1 MVQVILTTK
10 DELSTIVKLA
20 VQTAIDKAVP
30 TASTDNTTK
39 DKIYGIKEAVQFLGI
54 AKPTIYA
61 KTSKGE
67 IPHFK
72 RAGRLYFR
80 ESELIQWIEEG
91 RQNTVEDEAEAMDN
105 YLANKKGATRC

>member
-1 MVQVILTTK
+1 MVQVIVTSK
-10 DELSTIVKLA
+10 DELSNIVKLA
-20 VQTAIDKAVP
+20 VQTAIDAVVP
-30 TASTDNTTK
+30 TKNAADTTK
-39 DKIYGIKEAVQFLGI
+39 DKIYGITDATTFLGI

-80 ESELIQWIEEG
+80 ESELIQWIEDG
-91 RQNTVEDEAEAMDN
+91 RKATVEDEANAMDN
-105 YLANKKGATRC
+105 YLSKKKGGKI

>member
-1 MVQVILTTK
+1 MQVIVTTK
-10 DELSTIVKLA
+10 DELSNIIKLA
-20 VQTAIDKAVP
+20 VKTAIDKAVP
-30 TASTDNTTK
+30 KASATDTPK
-39 DKIYGIKEAVQFLGI
+39 DKIYGIDDAVLFLGI

-91 RQNTVEDEAEAMDN
+91 RQQTVKGEAEAMDD
-105 YLANKKGATRC
+105 YLSKKKRGTEC